1 MIRRCFLMLVFMS
14 FSGSALAASP
24 ERAGAAPAC
33 LYDSKAYSEGAYI
46 CVQKSLMQVCAPDG
60 IRATWKPVADKD
72 INDRCTAPM
81 ALNHPVEH
89 RVHGWR
95 RHAVVRRADPIASR
109 SAKCFMFNGREY
121 CE

>member
-1 MIRRCFLMLVFMS
+1 MIRRSVLMLILMS
-14 FSGSALAASP
+14 FSGNAFAASE
-24 ERAGAAPAC
+24 ERAGAAPLC

-46 CVQKSLMQVCAPDG
+46 CIQKSLMQVCASDG
-60 IRATWKPVADKD
+60 VRATWKPVADKD

-81 ALNHPVEH
+81 AFNRPVEH
-89 RVHGWR
+89 RGHGR
-95 RHAVVRRADPIASR
+95 RHAIRRAGPIAER